1 MRVSVC
7 LCLWARVSFLVYQ
20 KKFSIFLA
28 FTSNQERDLIN
39 TSQVSNPPKHTHTH
53 THTPIYIHTQNEYRS
68 DTRTELDRPG
78 ALGACSSF
86 S

>member
-1 MRVSVC
+1 MKLKDLEAKYDVHVKLSAYAYVRVCVS
-7 LCLWARVSFLVYQ
+7 LWARVSFLVYQ

-53 THTPIYIHTQNEYRS
+53 PHTYIYTHTK
-68 DTRTELDRPG
+68 
-78 ALGACSSF
+78 
-86 S
+86 